1 MNAVGNSGSH
11 PMIMRG
17 DPSVNRLS
25 KNRTTP
31 PFDDASRDR
40 RIRGSM
46 IAQTI
51 GANKQM
57 LQKTLA
63 ALPITRIRELAFE
76 GAFFSIALVAM
87 AGWVYFIAF
96 LLLKLTLWFFG

>member
-1 MNAVGNSGSH
+1 
-11 PMIMRG
+11 
-17 DPSVNRLS
+17 
-25 KNRTTP
+25 
-31 PFDDASRDR
+31 
-40 RIRGSM
+40 M

-96 LLLKLTLWFFG
+96 LLVKLTLWFFG